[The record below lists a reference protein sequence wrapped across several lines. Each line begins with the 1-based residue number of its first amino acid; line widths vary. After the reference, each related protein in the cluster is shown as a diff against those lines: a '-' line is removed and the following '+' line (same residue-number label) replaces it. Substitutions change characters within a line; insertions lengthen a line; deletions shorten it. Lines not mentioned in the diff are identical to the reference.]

1 MIYSN
6 FMRHTFAVWRHYPHK
21 NNVPTEEWI
30 ELVKRNAAAIDH
42 ELPENI
48 VNPHI
53 IWTNQAR
60 TVGTGKLIAETLD
73 VKVGE
78 AEIKDYL
85 NIVPSNWPMKDV
97 LKKFSE
103 LYDVHP
109 DIIAGLGVANDL
121 VYKIQRNQIE
131 GLDTKPFARFTT
143 NKLYNAIQAIK
154 RNPKVS
160 NLTLGWFHGGFWL
173 ETVLYALRGD
183 NLPKAW
189 EWQIKMAEMIVMHVD
204 IDEQTKEATLTIK
217 YRWEEHSIGEKEIK
231 EKIDA
236 LKS

>member
-1 MIYSN
+1 
-6 FMRHTFAVWRHYPHK
+6 MRHTIAIGRHYPHK
-21 NNVPTEEWI
+21 NNIPTQEWV

-42 ELPENI
+42 ELPNNI
-48 VNPHI
+48 INPHLI
-53 IWTNQAR
+53 GTNQAR
-60 TVGTGKLIAETLD
+60 TVGTGKLIAQTLD
-73 VKVGE
+73 VKVWE

-85 NIVPSNWPMKDV
+85 NIVPSNWPVKDI

-109 DIIAGLGVANDL
+109 DIVAGLWVADDL

-131 GLDTKPFARFTT
+131 WIDTKPFARFTT

-154 RNPKVS
+154 KNPKAS
-160 NLTLGWFHGGFWL
+160 NLTLGGFHGGFWL
-173 ETVLYALRGD
+173 ETVLYTLWWN

-204 IDEQTKEATLTIK
+204 VDEETNEAKLTIK

-231 EKIDA
+231 EKLDA
-236 LKS
+236 LK